1 MQLQI
6 SDIRANRKGL
16 GNGNWQLARWEIHLA
31 EIVGYFRACLAVA
44 VLITMLPKRKRRK
57 LCYIPG
63 GCREREWKRE
73 KASMSAWAVTAAS
86 YFICQIHVAEVNFAF
101 VVVLFTKPLMMSIV
115 DDEVTKLAGGWQWR
129 WRWLWCMLCS
139 KSLHDRSIGSTL
151 LHLAAMGRELTS
163 SADANAEADC
173 NCVRP
178 LIVTG
183 SVCCLLLFVW
193 ATAVGVAVLGLSL
206 LCRPLLQRRV
216 ANLLTGTQNVIKCF
230 ADCAL
235 LSHNNNNHKCVY
247 RIIKCHWQTAVL
259 RNTLQRKQ
267 STAQNK
273 CATFW

>member
-1 MQLQI
+1 M
-6 SDIRANRKGL
+6 
-16 GNGNWQLARWEIHLA
+16 RWEIHLA

-63 GCREREWKRE
+63 GCRKRERE
-73 KASMSAWAVTAAS
+73 KASMSDWALTAAS
-86 YFICQIHVAEVNFAF
+86 YFIFQIHVAKVTFAF

-163 SADANAEADC
+163 SADADANAEADC

-193 ATAVGVAVLGLSL
+193 ATAVGVPALGLSL
-206 LCRPLLQRRV
+206 PSLPVFLYQRRV

-235 LSHNNNNHKCVY
+235 LFT
-247 RIIKCHWQTAVL
+247 Q
-259 RNTLQRKQ
+259 
-267 STAQNK
+267 
-273 CATFW
+273 